1 VRGHALA
8 AVLALAVVGAQAQI
22 KVGFN
27 GLMGDRALLV
37 IDGQPRVLGV
47 GASSGGV
54 RLLAVSPTQAQVDV
68 QGERRT
74 LALTSGHAGGGAA
87 PAGGSEIV
95 LAAGLGGHFTTPG
108 RINGRQVQF
117 LVDTGASVV
126 TLSESAATRIGLD
139 YQRGQRIE
147 ARTANGS
154 VFGHLVTLDTLRVG
168 DVEVANVQ
176 AAVLPASMEHVLLGN
191 SFLSRFQM
199 RRDNEILRLVRRP

>member
-1 VRGHALA
+1 
-8 AVLALAVVGAQAQI
+8 
-22 KVGFN
+22 
-27 GLMGDRALLV
+27 
-37 IDGQPRVLGV
+37 
-47 GASSGGV
+47 
-54 RLLAVSPTQAQVDV
+54 
-68 QGERRT
+68 
-74 LALTSGHAGGGAA
+74 
-87 PAGGSEIV
+87 
-95 LAAGLGGHFTTPG
+95 
-108 RINGRQVQF
+108 VQF

-126 TLSESAATRIGLD
+126 TLSESAAARIGLD

>member
-1 VRGHALA
+1 MRAL
-8 AVLALAVVGAQAQI
+8 VVGALLLAACAAQAQKI
-22 KVGFN
+22 GFN
-27 GLMGDRALLV
+27 GLMGERALLV

-47 GASSGGV
+47 GASSDGV
-54 RLLAVSPTQAQVDV
+54 RLLAVSPTLAQVEV
-68 QGERRT
+68 QGQRRT
-74 LALTSGHAGGGAA
+74 LALTGGHAGGGAA

-126 TLSESAATRIGLD
+126 TLSESAAARIGLD

-168 DVEVANVQ
+168 DVEVANVP

-199 RRDNEILRLVRRP
+199 RRDNDILRLVRR

>member
-1 VRGHALA
+1 MRAFVVGALLLA
-8 AVLALAVVGAQAQI
+8 ACGAQAQV
-22 KVGFN
+22 KVGFS

-37 IDGQPRVLGV
+37 IDGQPRVLGI
-47 GASSGGV
+47 GSSSGGV
-54 RLLAVSPTQAQVDV
+54 RLIALSPTQAEVEVKGQ
-68 QGERRT
+68 RRT
-74 LALTSGHAGGGAA
+74 LALTSGHAGGDTA

-117 LVDTGASVV
+117 MVDTGASVV
-126 TLSESAATRIGLD
+126 TLSESAAVRIGLD

-168 DVEVANVQ
+168 DVELVNVQ

-199 RRDNEILRLVRRP
+199 RRDNDILRLVRR

>member
-1 VRGHALA
+1 MRAVAAAALA
-8 AVLALAVVGAQAQI
+8 LLALGVQAQQKI
-22 KVGFN
+22 SFN
-27 GLMGDRALLV
+27 GQMGERALLV

-47 GASSGGV
+47 GASSDGV
-54 RLLAVSPTQAQVDV
+54 RLLAVSPTQAQIEV
-68 QGERRT
+68 QGQRRA
-74 LALTSGHAGGGAA
+74 LALTGGSAGGGAA

-95 LAAGLGGHFTTPG
+95 LAAGLGGHFTAPG

-117 LVDTGASVV
+117 MVDTGASVV
-126 TLSESAATRIGLD
+126 TLSESVATRIGLD

-168 DVEVANVQ
+168 DVEVANVS

-199 RRDNEILRLVRRP
+199 RRDNEILRLVRR